1 MEAARSASS
10 SCLCLCQHF
19 CSQGLLP
26 NRSGMEEAM
35 SSQEKRKKKLS
46 AFFKIPL
53 MLGFF
58 LAGITVLL
66 YFIYWPTGVILTVFL
81 GIYFIFTLYMYFNN
95 SEILRREM
103 IDFATSYG
111 QLQGELLKEFD
122 VPYALLDETGKIMWL
137 NDAFCVVSHRDED
150 YRRSITTVFPSIR
163 REILPADDKG
173 IRLPVEMEGSSFM
186 AYIERV
192 DMADL
197 LPSNTML
204 DEKARTGKL
213 YSLFLIDDTAAR
225 LAIQEVDDQSIV
237 VGFVY
242 IDNYEEAV
250 DPLEDV
256 RKSLLVALIDRKVT
270 KYFASIDGICSKL
283 EKDKYLVVMRKKSLR
298 QLEENHF
305 DLIEDAKTVK
315 IGNELAITL
324 SIGIGLDGLSYA
336 QNYEFARNA
345 VDLALGRGGDQ
356 AVIKNSENVT
366 YYGGKS
372 RQVEKSTRV
381 KARVKAQAL
390 KEIIDSRDKIFI
402 MGHRLGDPD
411 SFGASLGIYMIAR
424 TMNKKAHI
432 VINDRTVSLKQV
444 VRLFENN
451 ENYPKDMIIDSSAA
465 IEEVTDNSALVVVDV
480 NKPSL
485 TECPE
490 LLKNCK
496 SIVVL
501 DHHRQGKEVI
511 ENATLSYVEPYA
523 SSTCEM
529 VSEILQYIGENIKV
543 RPEEADAIYG
553 GIVVDTINF
562 TNRAGVRTF
571 EAAAF
576 LRRCGADVTRV
587 RKLFREDVDAYRA
600 KADAVSRAQI
610 FREVY
615 AISECESE
623 EVASPTVIGAQ
634 AANDLLGIKGV
645 RASFVFTR
653 YQGKVFISARSIDEV
668 NVQLIMERMGGG
680 GHLNV
685 AGCQLENVSVEK
697 AMEMLRTTISEM
709 TDEGMLE

>member
-1 MEAARSASS
+1 
-10 SCLCLCQHF
+10 
-19 CSQGLLP
+19 
-26 NRSGMEEAM
+26 M
-35 SSQEKRKKKLS
+35 SSQERRKKKLS

-53 MLGFF
+53 LLGFF
-58 LAGITVLL
+58 LAGITVLM
-66 YFIYWPTGVILTVFL
+66 YFIYWPSGVILTVFL
-81 GIYFIFTLYMYFNN
+81 VIYFIFTLYMYFNN

-103 IDFATSYG
+103 IDFATSYE
-111 QLQGELLKEFD
+111 QLQGELLRSFD
-122 VPYALLDETGKIMWL
+122 IPYALLDETGKVMWL
-137 NDAFCVVSHRDED
+137 NDAFSAVTNRDLN
-150 YRRSITTVFPSIR
+150 YRRSITTIFPSIR
-163 REILPADDKG
+163 RENLPADEKE
-173 IRLPVEMEGSSFM
+173 IRFRVEQEGSSFM
-186 AYIERV
+186 ALIKRIKF
-192 DMADL
+192 ADL

-204 DEKARTGKL
+204 DEKARKGDL

-237 VGFVY
+237 VGFVI

-283 EKDKYLVVMRKKSLR
+283 EKDKYLVVMRKKSLK
-298 QLEENHF
+298 QLEESHF

-315 IGNELAITL
+315 IGNEMAITL

-356 AVIKNSENVT
+356 AVIKSSENVT

-390 KEIIDSRDKIFI
+390 KEIINSRDMIFI

-411 SFGASLGIYMIAR
+411 SFGASLGIYMIAKAL
-424 TMNKKAHI
+424 NKKAHI
-432 VINDRTVSLKQV
+432 VINDRTVSLTQV
-444 VRLFENN
+444 IKLFENN
-451 ENYPKDMIIDSSAA
+451 ENYPKDMIIDSMTALEDVS
-465 IEEVTDNSALVVVDV
+465 DNSALVVVDV

-485 TECPE
+485 TECPD
-490 LLKNCK
+490 LLKKCK
-496 SIVVL
+496 SVVVL

-523 SSTCEM
+523 SSACEM
-529 VSEILQYIGENIKV
+529 VSEILQYIGENIKI

-587 RKLFREDVDAYRA
+587 RKLFREDVNAYRA

-615 AISECESE
+615 AISECAAED
-623 EVASPTVIGAQ
+623 VTSPTVVGAQ

-645 RASFVFTR
+645 RASFVFSR
-653 YQGKVFISARSIDEV
+653 YQGKVYISARSIDEV

-680 GHLNV
+680 GHMNV
-685 AGCQLENVSVEK
+685 AGAQLENVSVEA
-697 AMEMLRTTISEM
+697 AMDTLRATISEM
-709 TDEGMLE
+709 TDEGSLE

>member
-1 MEAARSASS
+1 
-10 SCLCLCQHF
+10 
-19 CSQGLLP
+19 
-26 NRSGMEEAM
+26 M
-35 SSQEKRKKKLS
+35 SSQERRKKKLS

-53 MLGFF
+53 LLGFF
-58 LAGITVLL
+58 LAGITVLM
-66 YFIYWPTGVILTVFL
+66 YFIYWPSGVILTVFL
-81 GIYFIFTLYMYFNN
+81 VIYFIFTLYMYFNN

-103 IDFATSYG
+103 IDFATSYE
-111 QLQGELLKEFD
+111 QLQGELLRSFD
-122 VPYALLDETGKIMWL
+122 IPYALLDETGKVMWL
-137 NDAFCVVSHRDED
+137 NEAFASVTHKDLN
-150 YRRSITTVFPSIR
+150 YRRSVTTIFPTIR
-163 REILPADDKG
+163 REGLPADEKE
-173 IRLPVEMEGSSFM
+173 IRIRVELEGSSFM
-186 AYIERV
+186 AQIKKIKLV
-192 DMADL
+192 DL

-204 DEKARTGKL
+204 DEKARKGDL

-283 EKDKYLVVMRKKSLR
+283 EKDKYLVVMRKKSLK

-315 IGNELAITL
+315 IGNEMAITL

-390 KEIIDSRDKIFI
+390 KEIINSRDMIFI

-424 TMNKKAHI
+424 VLNKKAHI
-432 VINDRTVSLKQV
+432 VINDRTVSLTQV
-444 VRLFENN
+444 IRLFENN
-451 ENYPKDMIIDSSAA
+451 ENYPKDMIIDSMTALEDVS
-465 IEEVTDNSALVVVDV
+465 DNSALVVVDV

-490 LLKNCK
+490 LLKKCK
-496 SIVVL
+496 SVVVL

-523 SSTCEM
+523 SSACEM

-587 RKLFREDVDAYRA
+587 RKLFREDVNAYRA
-600 KADAVSRAQI
+600 KADAVSHAQI

-615 AISECESE
+615 AISECAAED
-623 EVASPTVIGAQ
+623 VTSPTVIGAQ

-645 RASFVFTR
+645 RASFVFSR
-653 YQGKVFISARSIDEV
+653 YQGKVYISARSIDEV

-680 GHLNV
+680 GHMNV
-685 AGCQLENVSVEK
+685 AGCQLENVSVES
-697 AMEMLRTTISEM
+697 AMDTLRATISEM
-709 TDEGMLE
+709 TDEGSLE

>member
-1 MEAARSASS
+1 
-10 SCLCLCQHF
+10 
-19 CSQGLLP
+19 
-26 NRSGMEEAM
+26 M
-35 SSQEKRKKKLS
+35 SSGERRKKKLS
-46 AFFKIPL
+46 VFFKIPL
-53 MLGFF
+53 LLGLF
-58 LAGITVLL
+58 LAAITVLV
-66 YFIYWPTGVILTVFL
+66 YFIYWPVGVILTVFL
-81 GIYFIFTLYMYFNN
+81 VIYFIFTLYMYFNN

-103 IDFATSYG
+103 IDFATSYE
-111 QLQGELLKEFD
+111 QLQGELLRSFD
-122 VPYALLDETGKIMWL
+122 IPYALLDETGKVMWL
-137 NDAFCVVSHRDED
+137 NDAFSAVTNRDLN
-150 YRRSITTVFPSIR
+150 YRRSITTIFPSIR
-163 REILPADDKG
+163 RENLPADEKE
-173 IRLPVEMEGSSFM
+173 IRFRVEQEGSSFM
-186 AYIERV
+186 ALIKRIKF
-192 DMADL
+192 ADL

-204 DEKARTGKL
+204 DEKARKGDL

-237 VGFVY
+237 VGFVI

-283 EKDKYLVVMRKKSLR
+283 EKDKYLVVMRKKSLK
-298 QLEENHF
+298 QLEESHF

-315 IGNELAITL
+315 IGNEMAITL

-356 AVIKNSENVT
+356 AVIKSSENVT

-390 KEIIDSRDKIFI
+390 KEIINSRDMIFI

-411 SFGASLGIYMIAR
+411 SFGASLGIYMIAKAL
-424 TMNKKAHI
+424 NKKAHI
-432 VINDRTVSLKQV
+432 VINDRTVSLTQV
-444 VRLFENN
+444 IKLFENN
-451 ENYPKDMIIDSSAA
+451 ENYPKDMIIDSMTALEDVS
-465 IEEVTDNSALVVVDV
+465 DNSALVVVDV

-485 TECPE
+485 TECPD
-490 LLKNCK
+490 LLKKCK
-496 SIVVL
+496 SVVVL

-523 SSTCEM
+523 SSACEM
-529 VSEILQYIGENIKV
+529 VSEILQYIGENIKI

-587 RKLFREDVDAYRA
+587 RKLFREDVNAYRA

-615 AISECESE
+615 AISECAAED
-623 EVASPTVIGAQ
+623 VTSPTVVGAQ

-645 RASFVFTR
+645 RASFVFSR
-653 YQGKVFISARSIDEV
+653 YQGKVYISARSIDEV

-680 GHLNV
+680 GHMNV
-685 AGCQLENVSVEK
+685 AGAQLENVSVEA
-697 AMEMLRTTISEM
+697 AMDTLRATISEM
-709 TDEGMLE
+709 TDEGSLE

>member
-1 MEAARSASS
+1 
-10 SCLCLCQHF
+10 
-19 CSQGLLP
+19 
-26 NRSGMEEAM
+26 M
-35 SSQEKRKKKLS
+35 SSQERRKKKLS

-53 MLGFF
+53 LLGFF
-58 LAGITVLL
+58 LAGITVLM
-66 YFIYWPTGVILTVFL
+66 YFIYWPSGVILTVFL
-81 GIYFIFTLYMYFNN
+81 VIYFIFTLYMYFNN

-103 IDFATSYG
+103 IDFATSYQ
-111 QLQGELLKEFD
+111 QLQGELLRSFD
-122 VPYALLDETGKIMWL
+122 IPYALLDETGKVMWL
-137 NDAFCVVSHRDED
+137 NDAFSAVTNRDLN
-150 YRRSITTVFPSIR
+150 YRRSITTIFPSIR
-163 REILPADDKG
+163 RENLPADEKE
-173 IRLPVEMEGSSFM
+173 IRFRVEQEGSSFM
-186 AYIERV
+186 ALIKRIKF
-192 DMADL
+192 ADL

-204 DEKARTGKL
+204 DEKARKGDL

-237 VGFVY
+237 VGFVI

-283 EKDKYLVVMRKKSLR
+283 EKDKYLVVMRKKSLK
-298 QLEENHF
+298 QLEESHF

-315 IGNELAITL
+315 IGNEMAITL

-356 AVIKNSENVT
+356 AVIKSSENVT

-390 KEIIDSRDKIFI
+390 KEIINSRDMIFI

-411 SFGASLGIYMIAR
+411 SFGASLGIYMIAKAL
-424 TMNKKAHI
+424 NKKAHI
-432 VINDRTVSLKQV
+432 VINDRTVSLTQV
-444 VRLFENN
+444 IKLFENN
-451 ENYPKDMIIDSSAA
+451 ENYPKDMIIDSTTALEDVS
-465 IEEVTDNSALVVVDV
+465 DNSALVVVDV

-485 TECPE
+485 TECPD
-490 LLKNCK
+490 LLKKCK
-496 SIVVL
+496 SVVVL

-523 SSTCEM
+523 SSACEM
-529 VSEILQYIGENIKV
+529 VSEILQYIGENIKI

-587 RKLFREDVDAYRA
+587 RKLFREDVNAYRA

-615 AISECESE
+615 AISECAAED
-623 EVASPTVIGAQ
+623 VTSPTVVGAQ

-645 RASFVFTR
+645 RASFVFSR
-653 YQGKVFISARSIDEV
+653 YQGKVYISARSIDEV

-680 GHLNV
+680 GHMNV
-685 AGCQLENVSVEK
+685 AGAQLENVSVEA
-697 AMEMLRTTISEM
+697 AMDTLRATISEM
-709 TDEGMLE
+709 TDEGSLE